1 MATLTR
7 VVDIFGL
14 RGTKENQD
22 LISVDSIHSPDGS
35 KNGFLDDK
43 ERVAKIPGYTK
54 LTASSIASYAVRG
67 LFSWHYETAGA
78 LTRKLIA
85 VLNDTAYS
93 INTSDG
99 SATSL
104 GTGLGADD
112 VPKFARMSDTMFI
125 ASGGSAAIKTW
136 DGSTWASAGGTQP
149 SAPSLAA
156 GSAGDLNGQYRMK
169 VVYIQSDDSEG
180 IGSPAS
186 DPVLLENEQLAVSSI
201 PTGPGGTKARKLYL
215 TGGDNPGIYYFAHM
229 LDGNS
234 ATSVTLDIAESD
246 YVVNEE
252 LIRHGDAPPTGLR
265 VLSQAR
271 GRMFYAN
278 KDGARNSIYPSDL
291 GLPES
296 VNLLE
301 KLQVAQQDGD
311 EIMHMEPEFQAIS
324 QDQRIITQVIFKKW
338 GIWNLSGTQPRSEE
352 PDPWILQK
360 AKSPAGTVAGST
372 VQKVEFNGDNVLVF
386 LAPDK
391 TVRAYDGNSSVD
403 ISADVWNTLS
413 SMNLEYAHLS
423 WAVNSPSLRMVF
435 FFFPI
440 DSSAVPNQCIG
451 WDYRRNVWWIYP
463 DFTTL
468 LSGTVHHTTDM
479 DEFVFSGQAT
489 AGTGGLV
496 YQMFTG
502 NNFDGAAYEWRWR
515 TKPLLPQR
523 DISRQRK
530 DHGMSFHWDWLEPVF
545 ESLAASTVTIK
556 AWAGY
561 EDPDTENPF
570 MDTTMSLED
579 TSATHKKEVVFV
591 ENATGGYLVDEE
603 VRFQFSESSAA
614 YRPKMLGFHVG
625 VKPKPTKRLS

>member
-1 MATLTR
+1 MAVTTR
-7 VVDIFGL
+7 IVDIFGL
-14 RGTKENQD
+14 KGTKENQD
-22 LISVDSIHSPDGS
+22 IVSVPSVHSPAGS
-35 KNGFLDDK
+35 KNGFLDDL
-43 ERVAKIPGYTK
+43 ERVSKLPGYTK

-67 LFSWHYETAGA
+67 LFSWHYETGGA
-78 LTRKLIA
+78 LTRVLIA

-93 INTSDG
+93 ISTSDG

-104 GTGLGADD
+104 GTGLGTDD
-112 VPKFARMSDTMFI
+112 VPKFARMNDKMFV

-156 GSAGDLNGQYRMK
+156 GSAGDLNGQYRVK

-180 IGSPAS
+180 IGSAAS

-201 PTGPGGTKARKLYL
+201 PAGPGGTKARKLYL
-215 TGGDNPGIYYFAHM
+215 TAGDNAGIYYFAHM

-246 YVVNEE
+246 FVANEE
-252 LIRHGDAPPTGLR
+252 LVRHGDAPPTGLR
-265 VLSQAR
+265 IVSRAR

-278 KDGARNSIYPSDL
+278 KDSDRSAIYPSDL

-301 KLQVAQQDGD
+301 KLEVAKQDGD
-311 EIMHMEPEFQAIS
+311 EIVHMEPEFQAVG
-324 QDQRIITQVIFKKW
+324 QDQRIVTQVIFKKW
-338 GIWNLSGTQPRSEE
+338 GIWNLYGTQPRSEE
-352 PDPWILQK
+352 PDPWVLQK
-360 AKSPAGTVAGST
+360 TKSPAGAVAGST
-372 VQKVEFNGDNVLVF
+372 VTKVEFGGDNGLIF

-391 TVRAYDGNSSVD
+391 TIRLYDGNASVD
-403 ISADVWNTLS
+403 ISGDVQNTLS

-423 WAVNSPSLRMVF
+423 WAVKSPSLKMVF

-440 DSSAVPNQCIG
+440 DSSVTPNQCVG
-451 WDYRRNVWWIYP
+451 WDYRRNVWWVYP

-468 LSGTVHHTTDM
+468 QSGTLHYTTSM
-479 DEFVFSGQAT
+479 DEFVFAGQAT

-502 NNFDGAAYEWRWR
+502 NDFDGSAYDWQWR
-515 TKPLLPQR
+515 TKPLLPMQELSRGVR
-523 DISRQRK
+523 DS
-530 DHGMSFHWDWLEPVF
+530 GNTFHFDWIEPVF
-545 ESLAASTVTIK
+545 ESLTASTITVK
-556 AWAGY
+556 AWPGH

-570 MDTTMSLED
+570 MSTAMSLED
-579 TSATHKKEVVFV
+579 PSATHKKEVIFV
-591 ENATGGYLVDEE
+591 ENSTGGYLVDEE
-603 VRFQFSESSAA
+603 ARFQFSESSGA
-614 YRPKMLGFHVG
+614 YRPKLLGFHLG
-625 VKPKPTKRLS
+625 VKPKIQKRLS